1 MRALLCLSLVPL
13 AAMPVSPASAK
24 PVEIAPSTP
33 WNADYGEGR
42 CRLTRLFGEGE
53 SRHLLFIDQYGPSEA
68 FGLTVAGPA
77 YRRFGNRQR
86 TALRFYDSQRP
97 HRTEP
102 YTGEVDGFGTGVI
115 YSNVS
120 LEHGTD
126 HEEDEEASASLP
138 QLDIR
143 FADQARFVGL
153 LQRASEVRLMT
164 GPLGKAF
171 AELNKCTQGL
181 VNSWGVDAAA
191 HLAATRAPRW
201 TNQDAVVRRIQANYP
216 RSALGAGQQGIV
228 RMRVIIDQAGA
239 VEQCTL
245 LNVTQADKLQSP
257 ACEAMR
263 EARFEP
269 ALDASGQ
276 PMRSFMTTSIAYQI
290 GN

>member
-1 MRALLCLSLVPL
+1 MRALLCLSLVPF
-13 AAMPVSPASAK
+13 AAMPLSPAFAK

-42 CRLTRLFGEGE
+42 CRLARIFGEGE
-53 SRHLLFIDQYGPSEA
+53 NRHLLFIDQYGPGKT

-77 YRRFGNRQR
+77 YDRFGHRQR
-86 TALRFYDSQRP
+86 TALRFYEGQRP
-97 HRTEP
+97 FRTAP
-102 YTGEVDGFGTGVI
+102 YTGEVEGFGTGVI

-120 LEHGTD
+120 LEHGTED
-126 HEEDEEASASLP
+126 KEDEEAPASLP
-138 QLDIR
+138 PLDTGL
-143 FADQARFVGL
+143 ADQTRFIGL

-181 VNSWGVDAAA
+181 VDSWGVDAAA
-191 HLAATRAPRW
+191 HLTATRAARW

-228 RMRVIIDQAGA
+228 RMRVIIDEAGA
-239 VEQCTL
+239 VERCTL
-245 LNVTQADKLQSP
+245 LNVTEADKLQSP
-257 ACEAMR
+257 ACESMR

-276 PMRSFMTTSIAYQI
+276 PMRSFMSTSIAYQI